1 MLGKKEKPFGFLSPS
16 VNGCNLPLAFFSS
29 STIIFYLCS
38 GFYNNMGCVVSRP
51 ETNEGGD
58 YKLITRRGSIGKDS
72 EISESIILDPELST
86 HSKRSKTGGE
96 KACKEEE
103 DERQNAQEEKGDE
116 QKLSPSP
123 SFRIYCVFPRDPNDG
138 S

>member
-1 MLGKKEKPFGFLSPS
+1 
-16 VNGCNLPLAFFSS
+16 
-29 STIIFYLCS
+29 
-38 GFYNNMGCVVSRP
+38 MGCVVSRP

-72 EISESIILDPELST
+72 EISESITLDHELST

-103 DERQNAQEEKGDE
+103 DVRENAQEEKGDE
-116 QKLSPSP
+116 HKLSPSP
-123 SFRIYCVFPRDPNDG
+123 NVVDDLPRNKNISEVNKKSAKLEVP
-138 S
+138 

>member
-1 MLGKKEKPFGFLSPS
+1 
-16 VNGCNLPLAFFSS
+16 
-29 STIIFYLCS
+29 
-38 GFYNNMGCVVSRP
+38 MGCVVSRP

-72 EISESIILDPELST
+72 EISESITLDHELST

-103 DERQNAQEEKGDE
+103 DVRENAQEEKGDE
-116 QKLSPSP
+116 HKLSPSP
-123 SFRIYCVFPRDPNDG
+123 SFRIYCVFPRDPNDDNVVDDLPRNKNISEVNKVESTKQKAHTKFACLKG
-138 S
+138 CVK